1 MWGAQE
7 KSEGAHQ
14 KILCRREAVPPTCK
28 LLPTPLFW
36 NVVLAYI
43 DEYICIIIILN
54 RRPLSAI
61 VVRRL
66 YLLSVSM
73 MMMMMMTTTKCPGD
87 NLRGPRQES
96 GDVSGTSN
104 TRDNVQVGET
114 AAVKSSE
121 NLLQLFRNDADLQ
134 FGLLCPSP

>member
-1 MWGAQE
+1 M
-7 KSEGAHQ
+7 
-14 KILCRREAVPPTCK
+14 CT
-28 LLPTPLFW
+28 FW
-36 NVVLAYI
+36 NVVLTYI

-66 YLLSVSM
+66 YLLIVSM
-73 MMMMMMTTTKCPGD
+73 MMMTKCPGD

-121 NLLQLFRNDADLQ
+121 NLLQLPLNDADLQ